1 MIKGSIVALI
11 TPFKDNKEIDYEAL
25 NNLLDLH
32 IKSKTDYLLLMGTTQ
47 ESLSLTNDEKKEFVK
62 YVSNYL
68 KNKIKLIIGLISNKR
83 EEVLEL
89 SKLYNDIEIE
99 AYLIIGPYYTK
110 TNISGLLKYFT
121 YLADRL
127 NHPIILYNVP
137 KRCGFSIPLSVVE
150 ALSYHNN
157 IIGIKDASGDI
168 EYINN
173 LIGIKKDSFY
183 LYTGDDQTSIISL
196 KLGFDGWIN
205 VIGNYYAKECK
216 YICDNKSDELYYS
229 LFPLIKILN
238 KEVSP
243 ISIKYFM
250 YCMGL
255 IKPNYRIPLDLPMI
269 ENRREIEEIIN
280 MLKSNNDNTI

>member
-11 TPFKDNKEIDYEAL
+11 TPFKDNKEIDYDSI
-25 NNLLDLH
+25 NSLLDLH

-47 ESLSLTNDEKKEFVK
+47 ESLSLSNEEKKELVK
-62 YVSNYL
+62 YVSSYL
-68 KNKIKLIIGLISNKR
+68 NGKIKLIVGLISNKR
-83 EEVLEL
+83 EEVLAL
-89 SKLYNDIEIE
+89 AKLYNDIKIE
-99 AYLIIGPYYTK
+99 AYLVIGPYYTK

-121 YLADRL
+121 YLADGL

-173 LIGIKKDSFY
+173 LISIKKESFS
-183 LYTGDDQTSIISL
+183 LYTGDDLTAIISL

-216 YICDNKSDELYYS
+216 YICDNKSEELYYS
-229 LFPLIKILN
+229 LFPIIKLLT

-243 ISIKYFM
+243 ISIKYLM

-255 IKPNYRIPLDLPMI
+255 IRPNYRIPLDLPMI
-269 ENRREIEEIIN
+269 ENRREIEQILHIFESQN
-280 MLKSNNDNTI
+280 M